1 MINRNFTQLII
12 VGNGFDLECGLKSSF
27 SDFLI
32 PRFSRLM
39 GELRRS
45 QPETS
50 GWILPENWNLSISRS
65 GLTLWDSVL
74 FDYSG
79 VTRGYQGSWGDVG
92 RLTDFLRGRD
102 SSQLFPWADVESY
115 VDSVVRFG
123 DGPNSPVTL
132 TNQACCYYGSEM
144 RRGRRPLLSGEAA
157 YCHQIIGERSFQPHA
172 IERFMREEL
181 GRLEVDLRKYLL
193 NCVHE
198 NPCYVERSKGLMTAL
213 VKAGLSD
220 AVVGD
225 APLTNVLSFNY
236 TKPTVDALRESGI
249 AVFENVHGTLRDDN
263 IIIGID
269 GRLSGPFSKSTRRVE
284 AGIMTDVATL
294 ARMDDGDGCAKS
306 VDVIKVFGHSAS
318 LADYLY
324 YQDIFNAVDLLNAD
338 VVVVFYLYGLN
349 GGGGERGIEAIRGL
363 MTEYGWSVGAPDAE
377 GIADRLMACGKIIVR
392 DSSVVSSEATP

>member
-1 MINRNFTQLII
+1 
-12 VGNGFDLECGLKSSF
+12 
-27 SDFLI
+27 
-32 PRFSRLM
+32 
-39 GELRRS
+39 
-45 QPETS
+45 
-50 GWILPENWNLSISRS
+50 
-65 GLTLWDSVL
+65 
-74 FDYSG
+74 
-79 VTRGYQGSWGDVG
+79 
-92 RLTDFLRGRD
+92 
-102 SSQLFPWADVESY
+102 
-115 VDSVVRFG
+115 
-123 DGPNSPVTL
+123 
-132 TNQACCYYGSEM
+132 
-144 RRGRRPLLSGEAA
+144 
-157 YCHQIIGERSFQPHA
+157 
-172 IERFMREEL
+172 MREEL

-236 TKPTVDALRESGI
+236 TTPAVDTLRESGI
-249 AVFENVHGTLRDDN
+249 VVFENVHGTLRDDS

-284 AGIMTDVATL
+284 TGIMTDVANL
-294 ARMDDGDGCAKS
+294 ARMGDGDGCAKS
-306 VDVIKVFGHSAS
+306 VDVIKVFGHSAN

-338 VVVVFYLYGLN
+338 VVAVFYLYGLN
-349 GGGGERGIEAIRGL
+349 GGVGERGIEAIRGL

-377 GIADRLMACGKIIVR
+377 EIADRLMACGKIIVR